1 MSAGGWSFLPK
12 TSGQCQ
18 DMSSS
23 SDCNDAN
30 ELAPLEQAAEVRRE
44 GFTAQPR
51 ALAARQVARCRA
63 ACSDAAAHGS
73 HLAGFGVR
81 HSPGHHDVLVP
92 ELAGPRFGF
101 LHAGAPWMGTARAL
115 LGDGCVL
122 LAAGVLDTEPGAA
135 AGEARHGSTHLLEE
149 PLEGAAAS
157 RPHCLAVLIPL
168 VDLGRGDTNGTELW
182 PRSHHSAGWGP
193 PRLDTDTPPGDT
205 PPAGRGAAVAHAVGP
220 PPLAT
225 GEALDAAAADD
236 SCGGD
241 EATALAAAT
250 HRGKAA
256 THRGQAVSPAL
267 RAGDALLFDFLV
279 SKPGS
284 PPCHLVITPL
294 CRRRAALR
302 LPTAA
307 QGAGQQWR
315 GKAAHHLPPA
325 VQPLVEGRAIPRA
338 RLEGRTTPA
347 PAPA

>member
-1 MSAGGWSFLPK
+1 
-12 TSGQCQ
+12 
-18 DMSSS
+18 MSSS
-23 SDCNDAN
+23 GLQS
-30 ELAPLEQAAEVRRE
+30 ELAPLEQATKVRRE
-44 GFTAQPR
+44 GFTVQPR

-63 ACSDAAAHGS
+63 ACSNAAAHGC
-73 HLAGFGVR
+73 HLAGFGVK

-135 AGEARHGSTHLLEE
+135 AGEARHGSAHLLEE

-193 PRLDTDTPPGDT
+193 PPMLDTDTPPGDT
-205 PPAGRGAAVAHAVGP
+205 PPAVRGAAARAMGPLPVAA
-220 PPLAT
+220 

-241 EATALAAAT
+241 EAAAVAAAA
-250 HRGKAA
+250 HGGGAHGGGA
-256 THRGQAVSPAL
+256 HGGGAHGGGAVSPAL
-267 RAGDALLFDFLV
+267 RAGDALLFDFRLLHKARANSGTARRPTIFLLLARPWWRDIRYLEPGWQDVRYLHLGLV
-279 SKPGS
+279 
-284 PPCHLVITPL
+284 
-294 CRRRAALR
+294 AAEE
-302 LPTAA
+302 AEEEA
-307 QGAGQQWR
+307 EAEEAEQQQQR
-315 GKAAHHLPPA
+315 QQ
-325 VQPLVEGRAIPRA
+325 QPR
-338 RLEGRTTPA
+338 
-347 PAPA
+347 

>member
-1 MSAGGWSFLPK
+1 MADVESFPGHQGIL
-12 TSGQCQ
+12 GQFPPHNFALCQ

-23 SDCNDAN
+23 SDCNA
-30 ELAPLEQAAEVRRE
+30 LAPLEQAAEVRRE
-44 GFTAQPR
+44 GFTVQPR

-92 ELAGPRFGF
+92 ELAEPRFGF

-135 AGEARHGSTHLLEE
+135 AGEARHGSTHLLGE

-205 PPAGRGAAVAHAVGP
+205 PPAGQGAAAHAVGP

-241 EATALAAAT
+241 EATAVA
-250 HRGKAA
+250 AA
-256 THRGQAVSPAL
+256 THRGQAISPAL

-279 SKPGS
+279 SRQPGS

-302 LPTAA
+302 LPS
-307 QGAGQQWR
+307 
-315 GKAAHHLPPA
+315 
-325 VQPLVEGRAIPRA
+325 
-338 RLEGRTTPA
+338 
-347 PAPA
+347 

>member
-1 MSAGGWSFLPK
+1 
-12 TSGQCQ
+12 
-18 DMSSS
+18 MSSS
-23 SDCNDAN
+23 SDCNA

-44 GFTAQPR
+44 GFTVQPR

-135 AGEARHGSTHLLEE
+135 AGEARHGSPHLLEE

-205 PPAGRGAAVAHAVGP
+205 PPAGQGAAAHDVGP
-220 PPLAT
+220 SPLAT

-250 HRGKAA
+250 HRGGAA
-256 THRGQAVSPAL
+256 THRGKAISPAL

-279 SKPGS
+279 SRQPGS

-302 LPTAA
+302 LPS
-307 QGAGQQWR
+307 
-315 GKAAHHLPPA
+315 
-325 VQPLVEGRAIPRA
+325 
-338 RLEGRTTPA
+338 
-347 PAPA
+347 